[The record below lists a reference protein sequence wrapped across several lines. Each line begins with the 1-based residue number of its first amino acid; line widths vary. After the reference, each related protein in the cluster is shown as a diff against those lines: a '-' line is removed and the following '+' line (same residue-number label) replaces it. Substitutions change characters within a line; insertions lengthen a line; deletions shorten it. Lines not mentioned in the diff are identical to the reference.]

1 MKTYTLLRTL
11 STKLSV
17 SAKHGSGTI
26 TPWPPVRTSFDKWL
40 ESEIDQLRLG
50 SSIDQCT
57 SAKWLAKALDFSI
70 SSQKILIRSMSNFR
84 SSQGPI
90 DTKMVDEYLEDSVQ
104 LLDACNGLRERIEVL
119 NRYIESI
126 NIALHWIG
134 ETNEP
139 GETAISRAKVALSSC
154 EAVERRCLELEKCG
168 SNLRKLGEKISKQP
182 YVTREQ
188 FNDRYND
195 GNEFYEAIIGSRAL
209 TIFVVSILGIAFSF
223 KSRRGI
229 PLIHLHKN
237 SSWENS
243 FHELHKEAKEEFD
256 KRRKGGVKA
265 MVDLDATASAAKKL
279 REAIGSRDNRGD
291 LKSKAEMLRKTCME
305 LEQRIRPFENKIN
318 ELFRE
323 IVDVRMGLLEMCTIT
338 M

>member
-1 MKTYTLLRTL
+1 MKPYTLLRTL
-11 STKLSV
+11 STKLS
-17 SAKHGSGTI
+17 AKHASCTI
-26 TPWPPVRTSFDKWL
+26 TPWPPVRTSVDKWL
-40 ESEIDQLRLG
+40 ESEIDQLRLS
-50 SSIDQCT
+50 SSINQCT
-57 SAKWLAKALDFSI
+57 TAKWLAKALDLTI
-70 SSQKILIRSMSNFR
+70 SSQKMLIRSMSKFR
-84 SSQGPI
+84 SSQRPI

-104 LLDACNGLRERIEVL
+104 LLDVCNGLRERIEVI

-126 NIALHWIG
+126 NIALHWI
-134 ETNEP
+134 EAANEP
-139 GETAISRAKVALSSC
+139 SETAIRRAESALSSC

-168 SNLRKLGEKISKQP
+168 SNLRKLGEKISKQC
-182 YVTREQ
+182 YFTREQ
-188 FNDRYND
+188 FGDNHND
-195 GNEFYEAIIGSRAL
+195 GDEFNEAIVGSRAI

-229 PLIHLHKN
+229 PLIHMPKN

-279 REAIGSRDNRGD
+279 REVIASRCRGD
-291 LKSKAEMLRKTCME
+291 LKSKAQMLRKTCME
-305 LEQRIRPFENKIN
+305 LEQRIKPFENKVN

-323 IVDVRMGLLEMCTIT
+323 IVYVRMGLLEMCTV
-338 M
+338 